1 MNTLVNIVTLLFV
14 FMIFCFF
21 YFFKKKI
28 NKTIQETDDKIK
40 RKLLKSKLIA
50 EKIILDA
57 EYKISLL
64 KKEVEDDLNQRRK
77 IIINLEEKIIHKEEM
92 LVSRFKYLNDKEE
105 SLYTKEKKIQ
115 INQKYLEELRNKI
128 QQIIMQQQ
136 EKLEQISEL
145 TQKEAQEIIFKRVKE
160 NTYKEMLAYEHAQ
173 EREYKFKI
181 KNKAKNLLV
190 FAMQKLSREV
200 VNEHNVSIVFLEQ
213 EEIKGR
219 IIGKEGRNIKSF
231 ELVTGVDLIIDDNP
245 NIVMLSC
252 FDPIRRE
259 IAKRTLESLI
269 VDGRITPASVEKI
282 FSKISSEVD
291 DFVQEIGEATVY
303 EAKIGMIEEELVI
316 LLGKLHFRTSY
327 GQNVLNHSL
336 EVSFLA
342 GILAAEIGENEIIAR
357 RAGLLHDIGK
367 ALDHHIEGS
376 HVKIGVDLAIKY
388 KEPIEVIDT
397 IASHHEE
404 QEPTTLIAVL
414 VSIADTISSTR
425 PGARRE
431 SINNYIQR
439 VTELENIADSIE
451 GVEKAY
457 AIRSGR
463 ELRVIVNT
471 EEVDD
476 LNVFVIAKKIKKK
489 IQNNINYNGSIKITV
504 LRELRVIDV
513 AEINSS
519 NL

>member
-1 MNTLVNIVTLLFV
+1 MNNNTNIIFICFLFV
-14 FMIFCFF
+14 FLVFF
-21 YFFKKKI
+21 IYLLFKTKI
-28 NKTIQETDDKIK
+28 NKKIRETDENIE
-40 RKLLKSKLIA
+40 RKLLKSQFIA
-50 EKIILDA
+50 EKIISDT
-57 EYKISLL
+57 EKKISLL
-64 KKEVEDDLNQRRK
+64 KKEAEDDLNQRRK
-77 IIINLEEKIIHKEEM
+77 IIINLEEKIIHKEDL
-92 LVSRFKYLNDKEE
+92 LVSRFKYLNEKEE
-105 SLYTKEKKIQ
+105 FLYTKEQKIK
-115 INQKYLEELRNKI
+115 INQKYLEELKNKI
-128 QQIIMQQQ
+128 EQIITKQQV
-136 EKLEQISEL
+136 KLEKISNL
-145 TQKEAQEIIFKRVKE
+145 TRKEAQEIIFKQVKE
-160 NTYKEMLAYEHAQ
+160 NSYTEMMAYEKEQ

-190 FAMQKLSREV
+190 STMQKLSREV
-200 VNEHNVSIVFLEQ
+200 VSEHNVSIVFLEQ
-213 EEIKGR
+213 DELKGR

-269 VDGRITPASVEKI
+269 ADGRITPASIEKI
-282 FSKISSEVD
+282 FAKISLEID
-291 DFVQEIGEATVY
+291 DFIQEIGEETVY
-303 EAKIGMIEEELVI
+303 EAKIGMIEEELVS

-327 GQNVLNHSL
+327 GQNVLSHSL
-336 EVSFLA
+336 EVSFLS
-342 GILAAEIGENEIIAR
+342 GILAAEIGENEVIAR

-376 HVKIGVDLAIKY
+376 HVKIGIDLAVKY
-388 KEPIEVIDT
+388 KEPLEVIDA

-431 SINNYIQR
+431 SIDNYIQR
-439 VTELENIADSIE
+439 ITQLENIADSIQ
-451 GVEKAY
+451 GVNKAY

-476 LNVFVIAKKIKKK
+476 LHVFIIAKKIKKK
-489 IQNNINYNGSIKITV
+489 IQDNIHYNGSIKITV

-513 AEINSS
+513 AEINS
-519 NL
+519 